1 MEAII
6 LITLQIFLQIC
17 MDKIFVN
24 NLLFGDV

>member
-6 LITLQIFLQIC
+6 FTTLQIFLQR